1 MVEFITPAEISESVA
16 VSQTDTDYANTYVEN
31 LLKNMGIDPQSVQ
44 DSLQLREL
52 AKLVALERA
61 CVRLSQTEDSVYL
74 EKAKAYKEL
83 HQELERQISPQSL
96 GVQSGASPITAELGR
111 R

>member
-1 MVEFITPAEISESVA
+1 MVEFITPAEINESVA
-16 VSQTDTDYANTYVEN
+16 VSQADTDYANTYVEN
-31 LLKNMGIDPQSVQ
+31 LLKNMNVNPQDVQ
-44 DSLQLREL
+44 DSPQLKEL

-74 EKAKAYKEL
+74 EKAKAYGEL
-83 HQELERQISPQSL
+83 RQELEKQISPQSL
-96 GVQSGASPITAELGR
+96 GIQSGTSPITAELGR